1 MDCEYSDGKAFDLCA
16 KTLTLEAMPSSP
28 ADLPVWTYSGAD
40 DEDIF
45 LVARKIY
52 KDPFRRGNNIIV
64 LADTYGGPKE
74 GSGESYGEPTKFNTR
89 RACAAAMVEAAKLGD
104 DPWFG
109 IEQEYYLL
117 DLKNS
122 WPLGWP
128 KNDFPGKHG
137 DYYCAVGAAKAVG
150 REAVEAH
157 YRACLY
163 AGVKLG
169 GINSEVAPG
178 QWEYQVGPSSG
189 IDCADDLWMSRYI
202 LQRMCELLHIEV
214 TFDPKP
220 VPGWPGIGCHTNY
233 STRDTRAKSGGIRAM
248 QEQIEKLRLRHEDH
262 IVVYGQGNERRLT
275 GLDNTASMHDFSSSI
290 GGRDTTIRI
299 PAKVGAQGY
308 GYYEDRRPAANM
320 DPYQVCRMIVETTL
334 LCHPQAGQDQE
345 ADAAA
350 GVDSR

>member
-1 MDCEYSDGKAFDLCA
+1 MA
-16 KTLTLEAMPSSP
+16 
-28 ADLPVWTYSGAD
+28 
-40 DEDIF
+40 
-45 LVARKIY
+45 
-52 KDPFRRGNNIIV
+52 
-64 LADTYGGPKE
+64 
-74 GSGESYGEPTKFNTR
+74 
-89 RACAAAMVEAAKLGD
+89 EAARLGD

-117 DLKNS
+117 DMRNN

-128 KNDFPGKHG
+128 KNSFPGKHG
-137 DYYCAVGAAKAVG
+137 CYYCAVGAAKAVG

-178 QWEYQVGPSSG
+178 QWDYQVGPCSG

-202 LQRMCELLHIEV
+202 LQRICELLHIEV

-233 STRDTRAKSGGIRAM
+233 STKATRASPGGINAM
-248 QEQIEKLRLRHEDH
+248 HKQIEKLRLRHSDH
-262 IVVYGQGNERRLT
+262 MTVYGQGNERRLT
-275 GLDNTASMHDFSSSI
+275 GMDNTASMDDFSSSI

-299 PAKVGAQGY
+299 PAKVAAQGC

-320 DPYQVCRMIVETTL
+320 DPYLICRMIVETTL
-334 LCHPQAGQDQE
+334 LSNPTQVGTEEE
-345 ADAAA
+345 ADTAA
-350 GVDSR
+350 GSRPGSRGKIM